1 LGLLD
6 EEDDEDEDDLPISG
20 HETVIDVSS
29 ASINIIP
36 LFMMVTPL
44 QQRYPLSVAEDD
56 VFIGARGLFKLCRFM
71 CRDRRQLAALFKK
84 RFAVYLHQGKK

>member
-29 ASINIIP
+29 ASINMIP

-44 QQRYPLSVAEDD
+44 QQRYP
-56 VFIGARGLFKLCRFM
+56 FY
-71 CRDRRQLAALFKK
+71 Q
-84 RFAVYLHQGKK
+84 